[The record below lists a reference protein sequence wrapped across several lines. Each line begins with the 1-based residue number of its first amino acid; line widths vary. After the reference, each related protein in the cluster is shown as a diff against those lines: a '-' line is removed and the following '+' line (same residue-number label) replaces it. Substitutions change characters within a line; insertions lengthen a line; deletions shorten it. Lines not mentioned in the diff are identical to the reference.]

1 MNPTTK
7 KTMWIAAA
15 VVIVLVLIF
24 SFSGWNLGNKVT
36 VVDNQYGDMMGNNN
50 GAGSTSPAGAN
61 GNTSGAAMT
70 GSASGGTKAQTGSI
84 PSDASL
90 MSLISVAN
98 LRVPTTGVDVTLA
111 GGAANYTEGSA
122 KGRVSVDRI
131 LAKVPTDSGYDVFT
145 DMTMIQDGKSSVIH
159 YVALFRSVGQGIQFT
174 SAVSIGDRVGLVS
187 VTAAANASASV
198 TSPKSYMVSANGYN
212 ATLSYLDRKNGEA
225 VTASPSV
232 MKTKVIFVKD
242 HLINR

>member
-1 MNPTTK
+1 M
-7 KTMWIAAA
+7 A
-15 VVIVLVLIF
+15 VVVVLVLIF
-24 SFSGWNLGNKVT
+24 SIGGWNLGNKVT
-36 VVDNQYGDMMGNNN
+36 IVDDQYGDMMGNEN
-50 GAGSTSPAGAN
+50 GASSTKPAGAKGNANGASTNAGAN
-61 GNTSGAAMT
+61 GGA
-70 GSASGGTKAQTGSI
+70 GAQTGSV

-98 LRVPTTGVDVTLA
+98 LRVPGTGVDVTLA

-131 LAKVPTDSGYDVFT
+131 LAKIPTDNGYDVFT
-145 DMTMIQDGKSSVIH
+145 DMTMVQEGKSSIIH
-159 YVALFRSVGQGIQFT
+159 YVALFRSVGQGIQYT

-187 VTAAANASASV
+187 VTAAANTSASV
-198 TSPKSYMVSANGYN
+198 TSPKGYMVSANGYN

-225 VTASPSV
+225 VTVAPSL
-232 MKTKVIFVKD
+232 MKTKVLVVKN